1 MFSFH
6 YWLNASEVVRSLR
19 EELKLVFDAKR
30 LAKLREENQTI
41 KEEIAAL
48 GEEFLAAFPDRFS
61 D

>member
-1 MFSFH
+1 M
-6 YWLNASEVVRSLR
+6 NASEVVRSLR

-48 GEEFLAAFPDRFS
+48 GEEFRAAFPDRFS

>member
-1 MFSFH
+1 M
-6 YWLNASEVVRSLR
+6 NASEVVRSLR